1 MKTKILDCTLRDGGY
16 YTNWDFSAEVVKDY
30 IVAMENL
37 PIDYIEIGYRNSSKD
52 EYYGEF
58 FYCPI
63 PTIDYIN
70 QLTKTPL
77 AVIIDERNVGIND
90 IQPLLSPCIDK
101 VRMIRMAVDPKNISS
116 AIQKAQVINKMGFEV
131 AFNLMYLSEWTKDY
145 KFLDQIIGIENYVD
159 YFYMVDSFGAIYPNQ
174 LKPLITEI
182 KKRTNVKLG
191 FHGHNNLELAHANSL
206 IALEEG
212 VDIIDSTILG
222 MGRGSGNLKTELFLS
237 TLSKKFGIN
246 INFNSLSKVL
256 EDFQNLKE
264 EFQWGT
270 NLPYMLAG
278 IHSIPQKQIMAWLGK
293 RFYSFNSIV
302 SALNSKIINKETT
315 PFKILSKKKEYKK
328 CLIIG
333 GGYSIIKHSVAIKHF
348 IKNKKDLILIF
359 SSSRHL
365 AFFNKIHNHKYIC
378 LVGNENERL
387 SASSK
392 ELNNA
397 NLVIPPSPREIGTF
411 IPEGFNDLTFELD
424 NIGFTDKKI
433 ASHCSVSLQTA
444 MTLGLKS
451 VYIVGFDGY
460 IIQNKGSN
468 KREVFNENE
477 IIFQDAQ
484 NSGLQITSLTPTLYS
499 NIYTQSIY
507 SLIK

>member
-1 MKTKILDCTLRDGGY
+1 MKPKILDCTLRDGGY
-16 YTNWDFSAEVVKDY
+16 YTNWDFSSGVVKNY
-30 IVAMENL
+30 ILAMENL
-37 PIDYIEIGYRNSSKD
+37 PIDYIEIGYRNFSKD
-52 EYYGEF
+52 KYYGEF

-70 QLTKTPL
+70 KLTKTPL
-77 AVIIDERNVGIND
+77 AIIIDERNIGKD
-90 IQPLLSPCIDK
+90 EIQTLLSPCIDK
-101 VRMIRMAVDPKNISS
+101 IRMIRMAVDPKNISS

-131 AFNLMYLSEWTKDY
+131 AFNTMYLSEWVKDY

-159 YFYMVDSFGAIYPNQ
+159 YFYMVDSYGAVYPNQ
-174 LKPLITEI
+174 LKPLIFEI
-182 KKRTNVKLG
+182 KKRTKVKLG

-237 TLSKKFGIN
+237 TLSKKFSLN

-264 EFQWGT
+264 DFQWGT

-278 IHSIPQKQIMAWLGK
+278 IHSIPQKQIMEWLGK

-302 SALNSKIINKETT
+302 SALNSKILKRQAT
-315 PFKILSKKKEYKK
+315 PFKILSKKREYKK
-328 CLIIG
+328 GLIIG
-333 GGYSIIKHSVAIKHF
+333 GGYSITEHAFAIKHF
-348 IKNKKDLILIF
+348 IKNQKDLILIF

-365 AFFNKIHNHKYIC
+365 AYFNTVNNHQYIC

-387 SASSK
+387 SGFSK
-392 ELNNA
+392 ELNNT
-397 NLVIPPSPREIGTF
+397 NFVIPPSPREIGTF
-411 IPEGFNDLTFELD
+411 IPKGFNELTFELD
-424 NIGFTDKKI
+424 RIGFTNKKI
-433 ASHCSVSLQTA
+433 ASHCSVSLQTVI
-444 MTLGLKS
+444 TLGLES

-460 IIQNKGSN
+460 ISQNKGS
-468 KREVFNENE
+468 KEREVFNENE
-477 IIFQDAQ
+477 IIFHDAQ
-484 NSGLQITSLTPTLYS
+484 KSGLQITSLTPTLYS
-499 NIYTQSIY
+499 NIDTQSIY
-507 SLIK
+507 SVIK

>member
-1 MKTKILDCTLRDGGY
+1 MKPKILDCTLRDGGY
-16 YTNWDFSAEVVKDY
+16 YTNWDFSSGVVKNY
-30 IVAMENL
+30 ILAMENL

-52 EYYGEF
+52 KYYGEF

-63 PTIDYIN
+63 FTIDYIN

-77 AVIIDERNVGIND
+77 AIIIDERNVGIDD
-90 IQPLLSPCIDK
+90 IQTLLSSCIDK
-101 VRMIRMAVDPKNISS
+101 IRMIRMAVDPKNISS

-131 AFNLMYLSEWTKDY
+131 AFNIMYLSEWVKDY

-159 YFYMVDSFGAIYPNQ
+159 YFYMVDSYGAVYPNQ
-174 LKPLITEI
+174 LKPLIFEI
-182 KKRTNVKLG
+182 KKRTKVKLG

-237 TLSKKFGIN
+237 TLSKKFSLN

-264 EFQWGT
+264 DFQWGT

-278 IHSIPQKQIMAWLGK
+278 IHSIPQKQIMEWLGK

-302 SALNSKIINKETT
+302 SALNSKILKRETT
-315 PFKILSKKKEYKK
+315 PFKILSKKREYKK
-328 CLIIG
+328 GLIIG
-333 GGYSIIKHSVAIKHF
+333 GGYSITEHALAIKHF
-348 IKNKKDLILIF
+348 IKNHKDLILIF

-365 AFFNKIHNHKYIC
+365 AYFNKVNNHQYIC

-387 SASSK
+387 SGFSK
-392 ELNNA
+392 ELNNT
-397 NLVIPPSPREIGTF
+397 NFVIPPSPREIGTF
-411 IPEGFNDLTFELD
+411 IPKGFNELTFELD
-424 NIGFTDKKI
+424 QIGFTNKKI
-433 ASHCSVSLQTA
+433 ASHCSVSLQTVI
-444 MTLGLKS
+444 TLGLES

-460 IIQNKGSN
+460 INQNKGS
-468 KREVFNENE
+468 KEREVFNENE
-477 IIFQDAQ
+477 IIFHDAQ
-484 NSGLQITSLTPTLYS
+484 KSGLQITSLTPTLYS
-499 NIYTQSIY
+499 NIDTQSIY
-507 SLIK
+507 SIIK

>member
-1 MKTKILDCTLRDGGY
+1 MKTKILNCTLRDGGY

-77 AVIIDERNVGIND
+77 AVIIDERNVGIDD

-212 VDIIDSTILG
+212 VDIIDSTMLG

-237 TLSKKFGIN
+237 TLSKKFSIN

-278 IHSIPQKQIMAWLGK
+278 IHSP
-293 RFYSFNSIV
+293 
-302 SALNSKIINKETT
+302 
-315 PFKILSKKKEYKK
+315 
-328 CLIIG
+328 
-333 GGYSIIKHSVAIKHF
+333 
-348 IKNKKDLILIF
+348 
-359 SSSRHL
+359 
-365 AFFNKIHNHKYIC
+365 
-378 LVGNENERL
+378 
-387 SASSK
+387 
-392 ELNNA
+392 
-397 NLVIPPSPREIGTF
+397 
-411 IPEGFNDLTFELD
+411 
-424 NIGFTDKKI
+424 
-433 ASHCSVSLQTA
+433 
-444 MTLGLKS
+444 
-451 VYIVGFDGY
+451 
-460 IIQNKGSN
+460 QNKLWHG
-468 KREVFNENE
+468 
-477 IIFQDAQ
+477 
-484 NSGLQITSLTPTLYS
+484 
-499 NIYTQSIY
+499 
-507 SLIK
+507 